1 MVVDGGLLDGQRG
14 DVALDIGI
22 EAGDVVGAGVD
33 AFKVGVGEDLC
44 VEEVG

>member
-14 DVALDIGI
+14 DIPLDIGI
-22 EAGDVVGAGVD
+22 EAGDVVGVGVD
-33 AFKVGVGEDLC
+33 AFQAGVGEDLR